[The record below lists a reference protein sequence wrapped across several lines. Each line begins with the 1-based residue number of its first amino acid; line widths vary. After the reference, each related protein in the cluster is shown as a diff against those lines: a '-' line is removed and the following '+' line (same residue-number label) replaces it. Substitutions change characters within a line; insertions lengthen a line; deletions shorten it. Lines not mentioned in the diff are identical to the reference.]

1 LRDVIHD
8 HDVGLVVLD
17 PLISRLSRRLDT
29 HRDAEVRL
37 GLEPLAAMADAT
49 GVSVVGL
56 IHVSKAATR
65 DPLTSVMASRA
76 FVAVTR
82 AVLYVALDP
91 DDRRRRVVSQVKC
104 NVGRDDSAGLPSL
117 VYGIEPATVE
127 TAEGEAAT
135 CRVVWR
141 GVADRGV
148 REILAAQEGASGSSM
163 AQATAEEWLRDV
175 LSAGP
180 VLSVEVKEQVAAA
193 GLSWATVRR
202 AQGSLGVRPTKAG
215 GRFGG
220 DPRWY
225 WELPRSPEG
234 AHLPLKVLTPEHEH
248 LQAKVSTFSE
258 TPAAQAAPEAGEL

>member
-1 LRDVIHD
+1 
-8 HDVGLVVLD
+8 
-17 PLISRLSRRLDT
+17 
-29 HRDAEVRL
+29 
-37 GLEPLAAMADAT
+37 M
-49 GVSVVGL
+49 
-56 IHVSKAATR
+56 
-65 DPLTSVMASRA
+65 
-76 FVAVTR
+76 
-82 AVLYVALDP
+82 
-91 DDRRRRVVSQVKC
+91 KC

-117 VYGIEPATVE
+117 AYGIEPATVE
-127 TAEGEAAT
+127 TDEGPAAT
-135 CRVVWR
+135 CRVVWK
-141 GVADRGV
+141 GVAERGV
-148 REILAAQEGASGSSM
+148 REILAAQETSTGSST

-180 VLSVEVKEQVAAA
+180 VPSIEVKDQAASA

-234 AHLPLKVLTPEHEH
+234 AHLSLKMLTPEHEH

-258 TPAAQAAPEAGEL
+258 TPSAPAAPEVGEL